1 VFESRLK
8 RSKGRP
14 RRIRLLHRARKRP
27 GLLQFLRHAMRLPDD
42 DLERLLATM
51 KTMRKQ
57 TKGDE
62 NKPPGRT
69 D

>member
-1 VFESRLK
+1 
-8 RSKGRP
+8 
-14 RRIRLLHRARKRP
+14 
-27 GLLQFLRHAMRLPDD
+27 MRLPDD